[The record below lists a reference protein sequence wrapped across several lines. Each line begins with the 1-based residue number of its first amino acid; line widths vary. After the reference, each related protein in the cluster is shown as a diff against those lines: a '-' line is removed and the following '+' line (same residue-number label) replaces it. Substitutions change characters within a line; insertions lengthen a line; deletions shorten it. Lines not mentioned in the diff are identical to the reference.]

1 MHYSEEFVY
10 MIQKFYGHTFR
21 EKYRR
26 ITRGI
31 PLLPDRKFR
40 VIEDAVFLEFI
51 NESVI
56 LCFMQNA
63 YSSPIEVAH
72 LKAIFD
78 AFNEHLE

>member
-1 MHYSEEFVY
+1 
-10 MIQKFYGHTFR
+10 MIQKYYGHTCR

-31 PLLPDRKFR
+31 PLIPDRKFR
-40 VIEDAVFLEFI
+40 VIEDGIFLEFI
-51 NESVI
+51 NESVYNSFI
-56 LCFMQNA
+56 QNSC
-63 YSSPIEVAH
+63 SSPREVAH